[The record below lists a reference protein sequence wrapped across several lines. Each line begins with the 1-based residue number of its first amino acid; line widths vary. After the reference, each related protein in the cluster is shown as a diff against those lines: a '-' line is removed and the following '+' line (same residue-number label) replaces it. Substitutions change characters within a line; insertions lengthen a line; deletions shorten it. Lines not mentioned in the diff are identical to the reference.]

1 MARVEV
7 PYRHELGG
15 HCGSG
20 ALRDLTE
27 WAGLRWGVHA
37 PREGLVFALSGTLD
51 FSYARS
57 DELFPPVYLVG
68 RGPDLEEQYL
78 TNVGA
83 QFEIRA
89 TDDGDLGWKWV
100 TDQLDRRTP
109 VMVWADIAHLPYL
122 RARLSMSRPDIV
134 ITGYD
139 DDRGVA
145 LVVDN
150 DRDSVQL
157 VPYEDLRRAR
167 SSTGFPVPTRHTAYI
182 VDWPTTAPDLA
193 AIAGPA
199 LIRSAQAMAAITDS
213 RGLTVTRDPEAQKD
227 GLDGVEHFAVD
238 VAAWPDA
245 LDDHNLES
253 ALFALWAFIEKAG
266 TGGGLFRALQADGCR
281 SIANLLHSE
290 AALEASRAAREVST
304 AWTEVARMA
313 YNPGTPLRAR
323 AAATAAAAERVP
335 DAEKRLTESLFAA
348 GAALT

>member
-1 MARVEV
+1 MGCAR
-7 PYRHELGG
+7 
-15 HCGSG
+15 
-20 ALRDLTE
+20 
-27 WAGLRWGVHA
+27 

-122 RARLSMSRPDIV
+122 RARLSMSRHDIV

-266 TGGGLFRALQADGCR
+266 TEGVVQGPAGRRLSKHRQLAAFRSRPGGVEGCSGGVDRLDRSSPDGLQPRHPHCGLA
-281 SIANLLHSE
+281 
-290 AALEASRAAREVST
+290 
-304 AWTEVARMA
+304 
-313 YNPGTPLRAR
+313 PPPLRPQPS
-323 AAATAAAAERVP
+323 VC
-335 DAEKRLTESLFAA
+335 LTPKSGSRNRSSPPEQL
-348 GAALT
+348 